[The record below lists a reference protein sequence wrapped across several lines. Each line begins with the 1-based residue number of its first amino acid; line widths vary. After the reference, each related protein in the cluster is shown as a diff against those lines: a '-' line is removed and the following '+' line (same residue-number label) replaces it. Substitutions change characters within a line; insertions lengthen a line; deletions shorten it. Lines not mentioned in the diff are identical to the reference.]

1 MARRL
6 LREPLVHFLALG
18 AALFALY
25 GALDRDGFDAPDEIV
40 VDRARLASLAAEFER
55 RWRRPPTPE
64 ERRELVESWVREEIL
79 VREGVALG
87 MDRDDPVV
95 RRRIAQKMDF
105 LAESTAPTRPSD
117 AELQRWLDA
126 HPDDYRREPVVS
138 LRQLYFDPAR
148 RGARLADDL
157 AAAAAALRAGEPAE
171 GDASLLPAALEGA
184 RASEVARLFGADFA
198 AALEGLP
205 VGGWHGP
212 LRSGYG
218 VHLVELRARTPGR
231 LATLDEAR
239 PALERDWRRARGDA
253 ANRAFYAALRER
265 YEIRIEDDAPRADAS
280 ASAP

>member
-95 RRRIAQKMDF
+95 RRN
-105 LAESTAPTRPSD
+105 LATAC
-117 AELQRWLDA
+117 
-126 HPDDYRREPVVS
+126 
-138 LRQLYFDPAR
+138 
-148 RGARLADDL
+148 GAASN
-157 AAAAAALRAGEPAE
+157 G
-171 GDASLLPAALEGA
+171 GDA
-184 RASEVARLFGADFA
+184 
-198 AALEGLP
+198 
-205 VGGWHGP
+205 HGP
-212 LRSGYG
+212 LTAP
-218 VHLVELRARTPGR
+218 LRA
-231 LATLDEAR
+231 
-239 PALERDWRRARGDA
+239 
-253 ANRAFYAALRER
+253 
-265 YEIRIEDDAPRADAS
+265 
-280 ASAP
+280 